1 MSSFINVVDQ
11 YTPKQV
17 GEKGNIEHSWSNI
30 CDEKIV
36 QYFYQLVR
44 TEDHTDLEQKLESI
58 LLTFRGQ
65 ETNVL
70 PQMCIMYKLIGQT
83 RDIIGG
89 KGEQRLAF
97 MQLWVW
103 YKYYPALAEKA
114 FRHFILLNGDET
126 VHPYGSWKDI
136 KYWCDFIY
144 KKSGDKKHHLITSA
158 LDIAMGQ
165 LLYDEARYES
175 YIDEK
180 DQKLNCV
187 GARSKVDKPFISLCA
202 KWLPREKSKYGWVF
216 RLLSEK
222 MFGYFQDT
230 AKSVRSKKKAELKGR
245 IILKKLLVRLNRYL
259 DTAQIKMC
267 DKQWSK
273 LNFNHITGQTLRRN
287 SLAIM
292 NTNKKGEQ
300 RSTNKDRIECAE
312 KYKHHIAAAKV
323 EPKRHKMHGKRCS
336 VYELVKDALTAS
348 SVVDTSQRTVACDT
362 VNLQWADNRL
372 NNKGLEETPIIS
384 MVDTSD
390 SMTVDNCLPLY
401 NAIGLGIRTS
411 ELTHPAFKHRCLTF
425 NASPSWINFDGCSD
439 FVSKVLK
446 IKASSWGQNTNFY
459 KALKLILNCILE
471 NDIPPADVSG
481 MVLAVFSDMQIDS
494 KWINKGLFSKEV
506 SFNTLFEEIKQMYA
520 EAGIKSKYEQPYEAP
535 HILFWNLRKTTG
547 FPVLS
552 TEKNVTI
559 LSGYSST
566 LLNIFC
572 SKGLGALKTVTP
584 RLMLEDLLNNP
595 RYSILEDTIISHF
608 NHFIR

>member
-1 MSSFINVVDQ
+1 MSSFINALDQ

-17 GEKGNIEHSWSNI
+17 GEKGNIEYGWSNI

-89 KGEQRLAF
+89 KGEQQLAF
-97 MQLWVW
+97 MQLWGW
-103 YKYYPALAEKA
+103 YKYYPELAEKA
-114 FRHFILLNGDET
+114 FCHFVLLNGDET

-136 KYWCDFIY
+136 KYWSDFIY
-144 KKSGDKKHHLITSA
+144 KKTGDKKHPLIHKA
-158 LDIAMGQ
+158 LDIAICQ
-165 LLYDEARYES
+165 LLYDESRYES
-175 YIDEK
+175 YMDEPDK
-180 DQKLNCV
+180 TQM
-187 GARSKVDKPFISLCA
+187 DKPFTSLCA

-216 RLLSEK
+216 RLLAEK

-230 AKSVRSKKKAELKGR
+230 AKSVQSKKRAELKGR

-267 DKQWSK
+267 GEQWSK
-273 LNFNHITGQTLRRN
+273 LNFNHVTGQTLRRN

-292 NTNKKGEQ
+292 NTNKNGDQ
-300 RSTNKDRIECAE
+300 RSTDEDRIECAE
-312 KYKHHIAAAKV
+312 KYKHHVAAAKV

-348 SVVDTSQRTVACDT
+348 NVVEPDQRTVACDT

-372 NNKGLEETPIIS
+372 NNEGLEKTPIIS

-390 SMTVDNCLPLY
+390 SMTVDNSLPLY

-425 NASPSWINFDGCSD
+425 NASPSWINFEGCPD

-446 IKASSWGQNTNFY
+446 VKASSWGMNTNFY

-471 NDIPPADVSG
+471 NEIPPSDVSG
-481 MVLAVFSDMQIDS
+481 MILAVFSDMQIDS
-494 KWINKGLFSKEV
+494 RWTNKDHFSKAA

-520 EAGIKSKYEQPYEAP
+520 EAGIQSKYGQPYEAP
-535 HILFWNLRKTTG
+535 HILFWNLRKSKG

-572 SKGLGALKTVTP
+572 SKGLGALKTATP
-584 RLMLEDLLNNP
+584 RKMLEDLLNNP
-595 RYSILEDTIISHF
+595 RYSILEDTIISYF
-608 NHFIR
+608 NNFYPLDPC